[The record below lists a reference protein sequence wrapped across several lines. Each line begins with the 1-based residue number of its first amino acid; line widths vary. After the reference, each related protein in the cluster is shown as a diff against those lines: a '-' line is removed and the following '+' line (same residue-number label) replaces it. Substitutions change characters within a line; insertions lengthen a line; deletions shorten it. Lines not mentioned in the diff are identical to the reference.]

1 MYPGTLETSMTEP
14 VALLKEYIRIDTSN
28 PPGDCRVAADLLC
41 RVLREDGHSPV
52 TFGSRPEKPNVLCHV
67 GGTEEPGLL
76 LVHHMDVVPARAEEW
91 SVPPFSA
98 EERDGFLYGRGTLD
112 TKGLGVA
119 HWCAALRAA
128 REGILR
134 RKLFLVANADE
145 EVGGAEGAEYFVRNL
160 PYPLGK
166 AYGLNEG
173 GIGVT
178 DIFGPGGKFF
188 LLNMWEKGPL
198 WLRLLATGRAGHGS
212 RPSPRDATARLARA
226 MARVAEHRD
235 PPRLSEPVREML
247 RALRAKGYVD
257 LDVDALRGG
266 AAETEALEAL
276 AKRFPE
282 IDPLFR
288 NTFAVTMISAGFKP
302 NVIPA
307 TAEGTV
313 DGRLVPGEEP
323 EEAAARVRELVSD
336 LDVSVEVLFSER
348 PNGSPM
354 GPLYRAMEEAILS
367 VHPDAAV
374 VPYLSTGFTD
384 SRFFRSIGIP
394 TYGLMPVLLPRAE
407 HGKIHGV
414 DERIPLSGIA
424 EMTEIVHALIVRWN
438 QNSTVSPF
446 PG

>member
-1 MYPGTLETSMTEP
+1 MTDP
-14 VALLKEYIRIDTSN
+14 VALLKDYIRIDTSN
-28 PPGDCRVAADLLC
+28 PPGDCRGAAELLC
-41 RVLREDGHSPV
+41 RVLREEGLSPV
-52 TFGSRPEKPNVLCHV
+52 TFGSKPEKPNVLCHA
-67 GGTEEPGLL
+67 GGTEEPGLV
-76 LVHHMDVVPARAEEW
+76 LVHHMDVVPAKAEEW

-128 REGILR
+128 REGIVR

-145 EVGGAEGAEYFVRNL
+145 EVGGVEGAEYFVRNL
-160 PYPLGK
+160 PFPLGE

-173 GIGVT
+173 GVGVT
-178 DIFGPGGKFF
+178 DVFGGGGKFF
-188 LLNMWEKGPL
+188 LLNMWEKGPV
-198 WLRLLATGRAGHGS
+198 WLRLSASGRAGHGS
-212 RPSPRDATARLARA
+212 RPSPKDAPARLARA
-226 MARVAEHRD
+226 LARLLEHRD
-235 PPRLSEPVREML
+235 PPRLTEPVRDML
-247 RALRAKGYVD
+247 QVLRAKGYVD

-266 AAETEALEAL
+266 AGEAEVLEAL
-276 AKRFPE
+276 ARRFPE
-282 IDPLFR
+282 IDPLLR
-288 NTFAVTMISAGFKP
+288 NTFALTTLSAGFKP

-313 DGRLVPGEEP
+313 DARIVPGEEP
-323 EEAAARVRELVSD
+323 EEVAARVRALVAD
-336 LDVSVEVLFSER
+336 LEVSVEVLFAER

-354 GPLYRAMEEAILS
+354 GPLYGAMEEAILS

-374 VPYLSTGFTD
+374 VPYMSTGFTD

-424 EMTEIVHALIVRWN
+424 EMTEIVYALIREWN
-438 QNSTVSPF
+438 RPLPPLQT
-446 PG
+446 GT